1 MKEFD
6 NIDDYLLGLLSEAD
20 ERAFLERVAQDQ
32 ALAQQ
37 LAQRQKLIRG
47 IQHKGRRALKAE
59 LETFHQQHQPQ
70 AAAPRPRRL
79 LLGLAAAAAALLLL
93 LWIWQSQSA
102 HSPQRLYA
110 QYYQAYDFPTALRQ
124 GDPQLTDRAFQYY
137 EAGQYAEALPL
148 FETALQN

>member
-1 MKEFD
+1 MKEPD
-6 NIDDYLLGLLSEAD
+6 NIDDHLLGLLSEAD

-70 AAAPRPRRL
+70 AAAPPPAASCSGWPPPLPPCCCCSGSGKASRPTPHK
-79 LLGLAAAAAALLLL
+79 GSTPNTTKPT
-93 LWIWQSQSA
+93 IFPPPSA
-102 HSPQRLYA
+102 
-110 QYYQAYDFPTALRQ
+110 
-124 GDPQLTDRAFQYY
+124 RAI
-137 EAGQYAEALPL
+137 P
-148 FETALQN
+148 N

>member
-1 MKEFD
+1 MKEVD

-59 LETFHQQHQPQ
+59 LEAFHQQHQPQ
-70 AAAPRPRRL
+70 AASPRTPRL
-79 LLGLAAAAAALLLL
+79 LPWLAAAAAAVIMRQRRRSPPTTAGTRIPKSDQQTSSSLSRYLLFHKY
-93 LWIWQSQSA
+93 A
-102 HSPQRLYA
+102 HK
-110 QYYQAYDFPTALRQ
+110 
-124 GDPQLTDRAFQYY
+124 
-137 EAGQYAEALPL
+137 PL
-148 FETALQN
+148 KTTFEIIIVSVP